1 LLTFS
6 DHNKYG
12 NQQTTLIVKR
22 YNYIPQNKKSV
33 FKEHVAH
40 HQSFFYSLG
49 KIILFLSARYLLT
62 IVQEVS
68 NLVLDVAAKITNTV
82 QDTDLAFV

>member
-1 LLTFS
+1 MA
-6 DHNKYG
+6 
-12 NQQTTLIVKR
+12 LIKAKV
-22 YNYIPQNKKSV
+22 
-33 FKEHVAH
+33 
-40 HQSFFYSLG
+40 
-49 KIILFLSARYLLT
+49 FLSVGYLLT